1 MSFLGAAI
9 AFAGM
14 LMGKRIIVLSDGTG
28 NAAAK
33 VWRTNVWRIFE
44 SLDLKTSD
52 QIAIYDDGVGTSS
65 FKPMALLGGAFG
77 FGLKRNVIGLYKFLC
92 RNYKSRAEYLTLPQA
107 PPDDYDL
114 PQSAAATEDPKD
126 DEIFLFGFSRGAFT
140 VRVLAGLVL
149 SQGLV
154 KYGSE
159 AELDEKAHAAFR
171 AYRTDRYR
179 RITLLEYPIR
189 LMRNLFAT
197 YKHDPK
203 QRPVERIRFIGVW
216 DTVAA
221 YGAPIDEITLAFSKY
236 IWPLELPNHTL
247 SERVEHACQALA
259 IDEERQTFAPVLWD
273 EPPLSD
279 KQTLKQVWFAG
290 VHANVGG
297 GYPDDSLAKVSL
309 TWMMAEAAA
318 CDLRFKTAPAADPD
332 SFKYVDAAQDKDGR
346 LYDPRSGI
354 GGYYRYG
361 PRRITLYYPKPNHGT
376 ASTPKIHESAL
387 SRIKIGAHLYAPIG
401 LPPTYDIVQAG
412 TGKTLPLDGTS
423 FETATNAANRHAQQE
438 GVWNIVWRRR
448 VIYFLTVFAS
458 LYLFLYP
465 LIRDNYAFQEKVTR
479 LRIVS
484 DTIRL
489 LDAFVPTGAA
499 RWLDGYARDPA
510 WFLIWVGVVAFLI
523 WYASTLK
530 SGINSRMRHI
540 WESFIPGTPPR
551 PSPSPAGRIWQAA
564 WWLFIAI
571 LVYIGIYPLFDWLPL
586 FSFLKVGDPLNSLI
600 GVYTEQPARIVI
612 WAFLIAHFIPERTIE
627 WLRTLPAY
635 QSGLSCLKNRIAPF
649 FFAVIIVYLG
659 LALSAHLLF
668 NVRDSFGSFCKHTAN
683 ARGPL
688 NAGNIGFDC
697 SSGKCRKVIDL
708 YDSST
713 TGAESLCL
721 PTGVFAVRNQSYAI
735 GVHRE
740 PAKELWTFWNEP
752 SFMGEQPISRLSW
765 WKQPIMIALY
775 PLRRVWDRPWGAFI
789 VRYGPTGNEES
800 FLDREPPPLDDD
812 LVDPPGYVVDDI
824 PKDHESLGE
833 TWRAKRD
840 GEIYVYL
847 NKPVLGI
854 PGIETWLSKFIP
866 MSGKARIVIEQR

>member
-1 MSFLGAAI
+1 
-9 AFAGM
+9 
-14 LMGKRIIVLSDGTG
+14 MGKRIILLSDATG

-52 QIAIYDDGVGTSS
+52 QIAVYDDGVGTSS

-92 RNYKSRAEYLTLPQA
+92 RNYKSRSDYASQAAFLP
-107 PPDDYDL
+107 DNYDL
-114 PQSAAATEDPKD
+114 PQSAQAAQVPKD

-154 KYGSE
+154 RYSSE
-159 AELDEKAHAAFR
+159 AELDEKARAAFR

-179 RITLLEYPIR
+179 RITLEYPIR
-189 LMRNLFAT
+189 LLRNFFAT

-203 QRPVERIRFIGVW
+203 ERPVERLRFIGVW

-221 YGAPIDEITLAFSKY
+221 YGSPIDEITLGFSKY
-236 IWPLELPNHTL
+236 IWPLELPNRTL
-247 SERVEHACQALA
+247 SVRVDCACQALA

-273 EPPLSD
+273 EPPAD
-279 KQTLKQVWFAG
+279 EKQVLKQVWFSG
-290 VHANVGG
+290 VHSNVGG

-309 TWMMAEAAA
+309 NWMMSEAAA
-318 CDLRFKTAPAADPD
+318 CGLRFKIAPAADPD
-332 SFKYVDAAQDKDGR
+332 SFKNVDAAQDKDGR
-346 LYDPRSGI
+346 LYDPRSGM

-361 PRRITLYYPKPNHGT
+361 PRRVANNPTPEKGVAPL
-376 ASTPKIHESAL
+376 PKIHESAL

-401 LPPTYDIVQAG
+401 LPPQYTIVQAETG
-412 TGKTLPLDGTS
+412 TTIPLDTNS
-423 FETATNAANRHAQQE
+423 FETAAGASSRAQKQE

-448 VIYFLTVFAS
+448 VVYFLTVFAS

-465 LIRDNYAFQEKVTR
+465 LIRDSYAFQEMVTR

-489 LDAFVPTGAA
+489 LGAFVPSGAS
-499 RWLDGYARDPA
+499 RWLDGYSRDPA
-510 WFLIWVGVVAFLI
+510 WFLIWIGVVAFLI

-530 SGINSRMRHI
+530 SEISSRMRRI

-551 PSPSPAGRIWQAA
+551 PSQSSAGRIWRIV
-564 WWLFIAI
+564 WWLFVAA
-571 LVYIGIYPLFDWLPL
+571 LAYVGAYPLFDWLPFL
-586 FSFLKVGDPLNSLI
+586 NFLKVGEPLNSLI
-600 GVYTEQPARIVI
+600 GVYTEQPARFVI
-612 WAFLIAHFIPERTIE
+612 WAFLVAHFIPEPAIE
-627 WLRTLPAY
+627 WLRNLRAY
-635 QSGLSCLKNRIAPF
+635 QTGLSWLKNGIAPA
-649 FFAVIIVYLG
+649 FFAIVMVYLV

-668 NVRDSFGSFCKHTAN
+668 NVRDSFGSFCKHTAD
-683 ARGPL
+683 AKGPL
-688 NAGNIGFDC
+688 NAGNTGFDC
-697 SSGKCRKVIDL
+697 SGGKCRKVIDF

-713 TGAESLCL
+713 TGKDSLCM
-721 PTGVFAVRNQSYAI
+721 PTGVFAVRNQHYAI

-740 PAKELWTFWNEP
+740 PPKEPWTFWGEP
-752 SFMGEQPISRLSW
+752 SFMGEQPIARLTW
-765 WKQPIMIALY
+765 WKQAVMIALY

-800 FLDREPPPLDDD
+800 LLDRSPPPLDDD

-824 PKDHESLGE
+824 PKDGESLGE

-854 PGIETWLSKFIP
+854 PGIETWLSNFIP
-866 MSGKARIVIEQR
+866 MSGKARIIIETR